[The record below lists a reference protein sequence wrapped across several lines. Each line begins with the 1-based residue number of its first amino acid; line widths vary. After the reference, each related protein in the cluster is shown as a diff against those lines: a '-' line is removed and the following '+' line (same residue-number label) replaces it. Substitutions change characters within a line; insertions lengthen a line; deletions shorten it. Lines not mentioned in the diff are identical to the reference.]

1 MPVESTKVA
10 YFNCVE
16 IEEKVVLS
24 LAPIPLTAIMIA
36 SATPEAIRSYSMA
49 VADLDC
55 CKAHSASEMGQ
66 SRPGQVSS
74 KSGHVGYAPK
84 AEVNSEHWHLPRWA
98 VAG

>member
-24 LAPIPLTAIMIA
+24 LAPIPLTAVMIA

-49 VADLDC
+49 VAAD
-55 CKAHSASEMGQ
+55 
-66 SRPGQVSS
+66 SS
-74 KSGHVGYAPK
+74 FRKVISFRRI
-84 AEVNSEHWHLPRWA
+84 AET
-98 VAG
+98 